1 MKSEWITNYDE
12 NEIKVT
18 NSWFNGEKLYVN
30 NEIQD
35 EQLNFITPSNLTGC
49 LVDKNGNT
57 VNIKANISGFFMVS
71 CRLFIDHKKMEL
83 KQTK

>member
-30 NEIQD
+30 N
-35 EQLNFITPSNLTGC
+35 
-49 LVDKNGNT
+49 
-57 VNIKANISGFFMVS
+57 
-71 CRLFIDHKKMEL
+71 
-83 KQTK
+83 